1 MVKKNKRKKAK
12 SSSSNITKRILIGL
26 LIVVLVGI
34 FAAGGVALAM
44 IKSAPPLDVDAIHN
58 LNEDSMIFDNKDEFM
73 DYVPTVEKR
82 SIVSLNEMSQYLKD
96 AAVSIEDERFYKHKG
111 IDLKRIMG
119 ALYTNVKNKFTGSQ
133 GIHGA
138 STITQQLLK
147 NTLLTSDVNVT
158 RKVQEMYMAIQ
169 LEKKLSKDE
178 ILEAY
183 LNTIPLGGRAYG
195 VEAAA
200 IQYFG
205 KQAKDLSL
213 IESAYIVGVT
223 QNPSRFYAFSPAAK
237 KDPTPYINKTKTV
250 LDKMLE
256 NGYISQED
264 HNTAIADID
273 ANGIAF
279 NPQTTD
285 SNKLNYEWFSVPVI
299 NKVKEDLKLE
309 YNYTDDEVEKL
320 ITYGGLKIYTTMDKE
335 LQDYTTNE
343 VLNKSHTFLRNV
355 PAPTNDGNIVQPQM
369 GASVMDY
376 RTGEVK
382 VLVGGR
388 GDHPPMSYNRA
399 TSTKYLRN
407 PGSTIKPLTVYA
419 PLLDLKMATAGTAIN
434 DSSTTGDFTAKYGH
448 KFNNVTNSYLG
459 YITLREAV
467 RQSVNVAAVQAE
479 DMLGLSNGVAYGE
492 KFGIRFNNESK
503 TSISAL
509 ALGEFDNN
517 PNDMDGVNPLT
528 MAAAYGTF
536 GNGGTYTDP
545 ILYTKVLDRNGQ
557 VILES
562 NLNQKQVISPQASY
576 IMYDVLKG
584 PVSYTGTNAKF
595 GSMPVAGKT
604 GSSTEFKNLWFSGLT
619 PYYSAAVWIGS
630 DIPENLNSK
639 YGLNSNSA
647 ALIWGKIMAKVHSGL
662 DYREIEMPSG
672 IVKEEI
678 CSVSGKLATSL
689 CANDPR
695 GSKVYT
701 ELFIDGT
708 VPTSLCDA
716 HISAK
721 INKTNNKLATDK
733 TSSEL
738 IEERVFL
745 SDKYISTSDDAKYRV
760 PTEEDDSVSKVEEP
774 TTPSED
780 EVKDENTDENKD
792 KEDDAEDTTTEP
804 SKSDKDTTKDETKTD
819 KTGQSSTTNTTDTT
833 KKSK

>member
-1 MVKKNKRKKAK
+1 MGKKNKSKKAK
-12 SSSSNITKRILIGL
+12 SSSSKIAKRILIGL
-26 LIVVLVGI
+26 LIVILIGI
-34 FAAGGVALAM
+34 FAAGGIALAM

-96 AAVSIEDERFYKHKG
+96 AAVSIEDERFYNHKG
-111 IDLKRIMG
+111 IDIQRIMG
-119 ALYTNVKNKFTGSQ
+119 AMYTNIKNKFTGSQ

-147 NTLLTSDVNVT
+147 NTLLTNEVNVT

-169 LEKKLSKDE
+169 LEKELSKDD

-205 KQAKDLSL
+205 KRAKDLNL
-213 IESAYIVGVT
+213 VESAYIIGVT

-237 KDPTPYINKTKTV
+237 KDPSPYINKTKTV
-250 LDKMLE
+250 IGKMLE

-264 HNTAIADID
+264 HDKAIADID

-279 NPQTTD
+279 NPQTTNA
-285 SNKLNYEWFSVPVI
+285 NKLNYEWFSVPVI
-299 NKVKEDLKLE
+299 NKVKDDLKLK

-320 ITYGGLKIYTTMDKE
+320 ITYGGLKIYTTMDRE

-343 VLNKSHTFLRNV
+343 ILNKAHTFFRSV
-355 PAPTNDGNIVQPQM
+355 PASTSDGNIVQPQM

-419 PLLDLKMATAGTAIN
+419 PLIDLKMATAGTAID
-434 DSSTTGDFTAKYGH
+434 DSSSSGDFSAKYGH
-448 KFNNVTNSYLG
+448 KFNNVTNSHLG

-492 KFGIRFNNESK
+492 KFGIRFNSASK

-517 PNDMDGVNPLT
+517 PKDMDGVNPLT

-562 NLNQKQVISPQASY
+562 KLEQKQVISPQAAY

-604 GSSTEFKNLWFSGLT
+604 GSSTEFRNLWFSGLT
-619 PYYSAAVWIGS
+619 PYYSAAVWMGS
-630 DIPENLNSK
+630 DVPENLNSK

-647 ALIWGKIMAKVHSGL
+647 ALIWGKIMSKVHNGL
-662 DYREIEMPSG
+662 DYREIEMPTG
-672 IVKEEI
+672 IVKEQI
-678 CSVSGKLATSL
+678 CSVSGKLATDL
-689 CANDPR
+689 CAKDPR

-708 VPTSLCDA
+708 APTSLCDA
-716 HISAK
+716 HVSAK
-721 INKTNNKLATDK
+721 VNKTNNKLATDK
-733 TSSEL
+733 TLSEL

-745 SDKYISTSDDAKYRV
+745 SDKYVSTSDDAQYKV
-760 PTEEDDSVSKVEEP
+760 PTEQDDSVPTVEEP
-774 TTPSED
+774 ITPP
-780 EVKDENTDENKD
+780 KDDDKD
-792 KEDDAEDTTTEP
+792 KEDDKKPVDP
-804 SKSDKDTTKDETKTD
+804 SKPGGNGNNNGNKPGGNGNSNKP
-819 KTGQSSTTNTTDTT
+819 GN
-833 KKSK
+833 

>member
-1 MVKKNKRKKAK
+1 MGKKNKSKKAK
-12 SSSSNITKRILIGL
+12 SSSSKIAKRILIGL
-26 LIVVLVGI
+26 LIVILIGI
-34 FAAGGVALAM
+34 FAAGGIALAM
-44 IKSAPPLDVDAIHN
+44 IKNAPPLDVDAIHN

-111 IDLKRIMG
+111 IDFQRIMG
-119 ALYTNVKNKFTGSQ
+119 ALYTNVKNKLTGSQ

-147 NTLLTSDVNVT
+147 NTLLTNDVNLT
-158 RKVQEMYMAIQ
+158 RKVQEMYMAVR
-169 LEKKLSKDE
+169 LEKELSKDE

-205 KQAKDLSL
+205 KQAKDLNL
-213 IESAYIVGVT
+213 IESAYIIGVT
-223 QNPSRFYAFSPAAK
+223 QNPSRFYAFSPSAK
-237 KDPTPYINKTKTV
+237 KDPSPYLNKTKTV
-250 LDKMLE
+250 ISKMLE

-264 HNTAIADID
+264 YNKAIADID

-279 NPQTTD
+279 NPQTTNA
-285 SNKLNYEWFSVPVI
+285 NKLNYEWFSVPVI
-299 NKVKEDLKLE
+299 NKVKEDLKVK
-309 YNYTDDEVEKL
+309 YNYTDDEVEKI
-320 ITYGGLKIYTTMDKE
+320 ITYGGLKIYTTMDRE

-343 VLNKSHTFLRNV
+343 VLNKAHTFFRNV
-355 PAPTNDGNIVQPQM
+355 PAPTGDGNIVQPQI

-382 VLVGGR
+382 LLVGGR

-407 PGSTIKPLTVYA
+407 PGSTIKPLTIYA
-419 PLLDLKMATAGTAIN
+419 PLIDLKMATAGTTID
-434 DSSTTGDFTAKYGH
+434 DSPSGGDLTAKYKH
-448 KFNNVTNSYLG
+448 KVNNVNNSYLG
-459 YITLREAV
+459 YIPIREAV
-467 RQSVNVAAVQAE
+467 RQSVNVVAVQAE

-492 KFGIRFNNESK
+492 KFGIRFNSASK

-517 PNDMDGVNPLT
+517 PKDMDGVNPLT

-536 GNGGTYTDP
+536 GNGGTYTKP
-545 ILYTKVLDRNGQ
+545 ILYTKVVDRNNQ

-562 NLNQKQVISPQASY
+562 KIEQKQVISPQAAY

-595 GSMPVAGKT
+595 DSMPVAGKT

-619 PYYSAAVWIGS
+619 PYYSAAVWMGS
-630 DIPENLNSK
+630 DVPENLNSK

-647 ALIWGKIMAKVHSGL
+647 ALIWGKIMAKVHNGL
-662 DYREIEMPSG
+662 DYREIEMPTG
-672 IVKEEI
+672 IVKEQI
-678 CSVSGKLATSL
+678 CSVSGKLATDL
-689 CANDPR
+689 CAKDPR

-701 ELFIDGT
+701 EMFIDGT

-716 HISAK
+716 HVSAK
-721 INKTNNKLATDK
+721 VNKTNNKLATDK
-733 TSSEL
+733 TLAEL

-745 SDKYISTSDDAKYRV
+745 SDKYISTTNVEQYRV
-760 PTEEDDSVSKVEEP
+760 PTEMDDSIPTVEEP
-774 TTPSED
+774 IIPP
-780 EVKDENTDENKD
+780 V
-792 KEDDAEDTTTEP
+792 DDDI
-804 SKSDKDTTKDETKTD
+804 DKDDDIKPTDPTKPGGNGNTPID
-819 KTGQSSTTNTTDTT
+819 KPGGN
-833 KKSK
+833 KNNNKPGN